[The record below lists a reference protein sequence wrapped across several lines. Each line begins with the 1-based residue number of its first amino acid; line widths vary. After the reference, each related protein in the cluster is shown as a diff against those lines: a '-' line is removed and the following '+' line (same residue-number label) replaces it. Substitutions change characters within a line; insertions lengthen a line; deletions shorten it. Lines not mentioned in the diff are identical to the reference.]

1 MAIVLSLRP
10 PPREDPAVVSDGGT
24 VGGAYRAA
32 FSW

>member
-1 MAIVLSLRP
+1 VEIVLSLRP
-10 PPREDPAVVSDGGT
+10 SPREDHVVGDGGT